1 MFTKEIMD
9 TFSELDF
16 AVYDCIIN
24 NRERVSSMT
33 IKELGNLAHV
43 STATVLRFCKKS
55 GVNGYSEFKIKYKE
69 YLEGKRDALKDD
81 GTTELQSFLKTIN
94 SEDFQSSISNAYGF
108 LQNSQC
114 TIFIGVGSS
123 GILGKYGAR
132 FFSNVGHFSLFID
145 DPWLPVLQKLAENT
159 VTIALSNP
167 DQQDRPFL

>member
-69 YLEGKRDALKDD
+69 YLEGKRDALKDVH
-81 GTTELQSFLKTIN
+81 ELTILLDLTAQGVKIKEFTILLYSHIFLYDQRYEHFRVMN
-94 SEDFQSSISNAYGF
+94 LFQSLLNITLQTRKRSMDTLLHWAKICSI
-108 LQNSQC
+108 
-114 TIFIGVGSS
+114 I
-123 GILGKYGAR
+123 
-132 FFSNVGHFSLFID
+132 
-145 DPWLPVLQKLAENT
+145 
-159 VTIALSNP
+159 
-167 DQQDRPFL
+167 